1 MKERT
6 LPRVLTLSTNNKS
19 MRSIRETCSQKKY
32 VIYDEFTQIF
42 DLYKTIESEMASCFC
57 RLLILKGT
65 YLDVCKH

>member
-1 MKERT
+1 
-6 LPRVLTLSTNNKS
+6 